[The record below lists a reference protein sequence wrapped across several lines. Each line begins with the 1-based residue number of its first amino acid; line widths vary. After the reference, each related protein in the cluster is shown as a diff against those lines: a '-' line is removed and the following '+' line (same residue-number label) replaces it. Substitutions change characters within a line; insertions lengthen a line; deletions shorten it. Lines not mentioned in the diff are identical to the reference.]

1 VADERDDLELVRRIG
16 EGETDALR
24 TLYERYGSILFGY
37 SLRLLGDHQAAE
49 ECTQDVLVSVWRN
62 ARGYDPARAAV
73 SSWMLAMA
81 RNRSIDVMR
90 RRAARPADPHA
101 EVPPGSEVPD
111 TAERVVEQDT
121 AARVAEA
128 LAELPNGQREVVL
141 LAYFQ
146 GLSHSE
152 IADQLQVPLGTV
164 KGRMRLAL
172 DRLRALAPAYA
183 LDVEGGA

>member
-1 VADERDDLELVRRIG
+1 MPDDRDDLELVRRIG

-37 SLRLLGDHQAAE
+37 SLRLLGDRQAAE
-49 ECTQDVLVSVWRN
+49 ECTQDVLVSVWRG
-62 ARGYDPARAAV
+62 ARAYDPGRAAV
-73 SSWMLAMA
+73 SSWMIAIA
-81 RNRSIDVMR
+81 RNRAIDVMR
-90 RRAARPADPHA
+90 RRAARPADPYS
-101 EVPPGSEVPD
+101 EVRQGSEAPD
-111 TAERVVEQDT
+111 TAERVVAEDT

-128 LAELPNGQREVVL
+128 LAELPEGQREVVL

-152 IADQLQVPLGTV
+152 IAEQLRLPLGTV

-172 DRLRALAPAYA
+172 DRLRTLAPKYA
-183 LDVEGGA
+183 LDAEGGA

>member
-1 VADERDDLELVRRIG
+1 VPEARDDLELVLRIG

-62 ARGYDPARAAV
+62 ARSYDPGRAAV

-81 RNRSIDVMR
+81 RNRAIDVLR

-101 EVPPGSEVPD
+101 EVPPGSEAPD
-111 TAERVVEQDT
+111 TAERVVQEDT
-121 AARVAEA
+121 ATRVAEA
-128 LAELPNGQREVVL
+128 LAELPEGQREVVL

-146 GLSHSE
+146 GFSHTE
-152 IADQLQVPLGTV
+152 IAEQLQVPLGTV

-172 DRLRALAPAYA
+172 DRLRALAPKYA
-183 LDVEGGA
+183 LEVEGRA